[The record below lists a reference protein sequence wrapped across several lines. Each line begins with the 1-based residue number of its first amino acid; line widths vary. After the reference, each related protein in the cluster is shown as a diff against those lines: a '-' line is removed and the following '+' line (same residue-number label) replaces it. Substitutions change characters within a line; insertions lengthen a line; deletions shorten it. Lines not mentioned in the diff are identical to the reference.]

1 MNIDEGEGT
10 LATVTQL
17 VNIASENYVDIP
29 LTNVDDGV
37 ELYDGE
43 EINERFMLMNPTMNL
58 Q

>member
-17 VNIASENYVDIP
+17 VIIASENYVDIP